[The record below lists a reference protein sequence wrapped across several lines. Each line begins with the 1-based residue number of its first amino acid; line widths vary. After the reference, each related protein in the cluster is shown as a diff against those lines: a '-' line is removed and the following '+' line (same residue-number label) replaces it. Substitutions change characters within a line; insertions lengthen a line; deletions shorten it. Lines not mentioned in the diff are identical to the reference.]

1 MSLPELD
8 LFDSI
13 RRRHSNGRWALQIY
27 TAHLLFWTTGV
38 RPSSML
44 RTKRESGPLTW
55 QHLRFFMTLDG
66 PAVEVDFRTLK
77 GNRPGNAREEDNLL
91 LLLLPI
97 RSQQY
102 SADAGA
108 HLFAL
113 ACVSNVFAWP
123 TSSIATMATDHTPRP
138 IPITYNATKPVF
150 ADGFS
155 QRHKLSLTDKRYNS
169 QLTEDCVDAG
179 LWGRFTAYSWRRS
192 ALTEM
197 ARR

>member
-1 MSLPELD
+1 
-8 LFDSI
+8 
-13 RRRHSNGRWALQIY
+13 
-27 TAHLLFWTTGV
+27 
-38 RPSSML
+38 ML

-102 SADAGA
+102 SADAAA
-108 HLFAL
+108 HLFAS

-138 IPITYNATKPVF
+138 IPITYEASTKPVF

-179 LWGRFTAYSWRRS
+179 LWGRFTAYSWRRT